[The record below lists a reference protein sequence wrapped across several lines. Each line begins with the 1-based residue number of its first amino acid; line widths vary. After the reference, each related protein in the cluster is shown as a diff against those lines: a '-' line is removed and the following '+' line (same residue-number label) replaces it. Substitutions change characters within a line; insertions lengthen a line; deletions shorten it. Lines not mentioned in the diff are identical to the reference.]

1 MCKHAFLT
9 LCQFFYTFI
18 SNIVLGYIKQYYNLA
33 KEIELIKLNIAQNY
47 VTNKSIEKLA
57 QSQESMLAQLIQI
70 RIDYATLFERER
82 HLEKAKETIR
92 VE

>member
-1 MCKHAFLT
+1 MEYLLEICVSVT
-9 LCQFFYTFI
+9 T
-18 SNIVLGYIKQYYNLA
+18 VLVGAIIKQYYNLA

-57 QSQESMLAQLIQI
+57 QNQESMLAQLIQI
-70 RIDYATLFERER
+70 RIDYATLFEKER